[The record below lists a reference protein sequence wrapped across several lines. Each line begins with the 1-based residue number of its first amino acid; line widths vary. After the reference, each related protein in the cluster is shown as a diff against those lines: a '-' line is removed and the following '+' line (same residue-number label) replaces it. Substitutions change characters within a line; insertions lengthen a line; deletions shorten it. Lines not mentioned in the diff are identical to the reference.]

1 MRRFVLLCWAVLGL
15 GAAQAGGVDDLVR
28 VYDWVRHGLCI
39 ARITCALPAD
49 VLVPTRFADYRPHL
63 EQGQEI
69 LLMVPPGRITWTYDL
84 LARRFQGDRSLWPR
98 LRILVDQKDRE
109 ALAGWETPALRSHV
123 RIVSGSA
130 QGGDALS
137 ALTGSGLWLAHIR
150 GANLD
155 RLYLVVGND
164 LWLEPHGP
172 VAAQLRPLVL
182 LAIQHIEQIAQREQE
197 VQ

>member
-1 MRRFVLLCWAVLGL
+1 MLLLWVVLGL
-15 GAAQAGGVDDLVR
+15 SSAQASGVDDLVR

-49 VLVPTRFADYRPHL
+49 VLVPTRFADYRPFL

-69 LLMVPPGRITWTYDL
+69 LLMAPPQRITWTYDV
-84 LARRFQGDRSLWPR
+84 LARRFQGDPTLWPR
-98 LRILVDQKDRE
+98 LRILVDQRDRD
-109 ALAGWETPALRSHV
+109 ALAAWETPALRNHV

-164 LWLEPHGP
+164 LWLEPRGP

-182 LAIQHIEQIAQREQE
+182 LAIQHVEQIAQREQE
-197 VQ
+197 VR